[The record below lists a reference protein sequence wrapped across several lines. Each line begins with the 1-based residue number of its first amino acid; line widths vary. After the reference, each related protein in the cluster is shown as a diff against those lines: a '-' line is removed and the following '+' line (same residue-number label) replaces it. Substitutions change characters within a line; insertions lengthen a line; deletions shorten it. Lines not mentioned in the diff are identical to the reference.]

1 MGDALDDIGEDAMEC
16 EDPTNFT
23 DGDDNMLS
31 SLRNQWPAF
40 TGVGSCNNAFTGV
53 SNVSCDVSCA
63 SAFTG
68 VSNVSCD
75 SAFTGVH
82 PVEEM
87 LQEEQVVKDM
97 KESIMWRRCL
107 SCLGSLQPDQDDVFS
122 QKLLGSI

>member
-53 SNVSCDVSCA
+53 GVPHNN
-63 SAFTG
+63 AFTG

-75 SAFTGVH
+75 SAFTGVI
-82 PVEEM
+82 PVEDVP
-87 LQEEQVVKDM
+87 QEEQVVKEM

-107 SCLGSLQPDQDDVFS
+107 SCLGFLQPDQDDVFS